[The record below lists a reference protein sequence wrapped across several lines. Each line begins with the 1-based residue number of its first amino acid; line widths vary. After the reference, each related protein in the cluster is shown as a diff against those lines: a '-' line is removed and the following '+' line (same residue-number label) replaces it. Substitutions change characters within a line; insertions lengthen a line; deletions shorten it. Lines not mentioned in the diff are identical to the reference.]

1 MRQSPYI
8 FSGTELSN
16 PISRWQETER
26 LQILSES
33 MKKRRFLELEDER
46 DRLETAWIRLEASA
60 KEEELKKRRRDDEY
74 RKRDDE
80 YREEQARIRAER
92 MLHER
97 ELQVRNF
104 KRQKIEAEM
113 FDWSRSLYNNSSS

>member
-1 MRQSPYI
+1 
-8 FSGTELSN
+8 
-16 PISRWQETER
+16 
-26 LQILSES
+26 

-60 KEEELKKRRRDDEY
+60 KEEELKKRR
-74 RKRDDE
+74 KDDE